1 MNITVHVKERFVER
15 TMGYTDKQEI
25 ARYITLNE
33 DKIIERLNK
42 LFESAEKVFRGKLK
56 DFDSTDVYI
65 NKNGWV
71 LIVDHKKDTLVTLYR
86 VDLKVDDEDLNRVFC
101 EKMINKIHTYKKEYE
116 EASLKGMEQQEAN
129 NAEIKSINEQLRAY
143 NAMVSALE
151 EKKKGLLEQ
160 NKTFQKEMA
169 AAENIMKITIEDFI
183 CKRSF

>member
-1 MNITVHVKERFVER
+1 
-15 TMGYTDKQEI
+15 MGYTDKQEI

-116 EASLKGMEQQEAN
+116 EASLKGMEQHC
-129 NAEIKSINEQLRAY
+129 
-143 NAMVSALE
+143 ALSGASVWETE
-151 EKKKGLLEQ
+151 EKQ
-160 NKTFQKEMA
+160 VT
-169 AAENIMKITIEDFI
+169 AENWIRQIQRKIETH
-183 CKRSF
+183 RGGRRVL